1 MDNVIEASNV
11 IVSFCCFVEDDK
23 ELFESVCRTC
33 GTLIFLHST
42 NQIVMAFSLLLPSSM
57 LNLADVAI

>member
-11 IVSFCCFVEDDK
+11 IVSLCYFVEDDK
-23 ELFESVCRTC
+23 ELFESVCHTC
-33 GTLIFLHST
+33 GTLIFLHWT